1 MPQLTAELIL
11 RAYSLGIFPMA
22 NGRDDTIIHWVDPKR
37 RGVIGLDQ
45 FHISKSLRKTM
56 RRGGFWVMVDHDFSG
71 VMRNCAARSETWIND
86 EIHKAYQDL
95 HQMGYAHSIE
105 VYDDTGMVGGVYGVA
120 LGAAFFGE
128 SMFSTRTDMSKIALA
143 QLFARLKVGG
153 FTLFDTQ
160 FLTDH
165 LASVGGVEISRA
177 QFRKEL
183 ADAIKKPAIFTP

>member
-1 MPQLTAELIL
+1 
-11 RAYSLGIFPMA
+11 
-22 NGRDDTIIHWVDPKR
+22 
-37 RGVIGLDQ
+37 
-45 FHISKSLRKTM
+45 
-56 RRGGFWVMVDHDFSG
+56 
-71 VMRNCAARSETWIND
+71 IND

-95 HQMGYAHSIE
+95 YQMGYAHSLE

-143 QLFARLKVGG
+143 HLFARLKVGG

-165 LASVGGVEISRA
+165 LASVGGGEISRA
-177 QFRKEL
+177 QFQKEL
-183 ADAIKKPAIFTP
+183 ADALKKPAVFTP